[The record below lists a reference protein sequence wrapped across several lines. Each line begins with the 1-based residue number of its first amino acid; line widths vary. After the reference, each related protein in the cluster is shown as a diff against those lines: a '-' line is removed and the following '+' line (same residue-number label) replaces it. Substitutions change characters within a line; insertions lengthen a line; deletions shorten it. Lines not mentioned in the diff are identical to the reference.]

1 MKFRIVCD
9 VEVKNDGIT
18 RDAGR
23 DDIADIL
30 IDNIQRNKLT
40 DLSWVIAIDYSL
52 YYEEKHA

>member
-30 IDNIQRNKLT
+30 IDNIF
-40 DLSWVIAIDYSL
+40 SL
-52 YYEEKHA
+52 LYRVKKG